1 MIASCILCTL
11 NSVLCTLSDEG
22 GTNVEHKMISIADQ
36 VFEELERDILS
47 GVYERDEI
55 ITEIKLSEALGVSRT
70 PIREALRRL
79 EQEHIIEPTS
89 KGARVIG
96 ISRDDIADICEI
108 RLRLEGLAAR
118 WAAER
123 ADQAGIQSLKDTL
136 DLQEFYTLKQDP
148 ESIKNA
154 DSRFHQTIYALCGS
168 HSMQDTLEP
177 LHRKLLKYR
186 RVSVSAQSRAEKS
199 LEEHRAI
206 YEAIAA
212 HDGPR
217 AESLTICHVQNA
229 RDSILKRDIPS

>member
-1 MIASCILCTL
+1 
-11 NSVLCTLSDEG
+11 
-22 GTNVEHKMISIADQ
+22 MISIADQ

-55 ITEIKLSEALGVSRT
+55 LTEIKLSEALGVSRT

-96 ISRDDIADICEI
+96 ISRADIADICEI

-123 ADQAGIQSLKDTL
+123 TDQEGIQSLKDTL
-136 DLQEFYTLKQDP
+136 DLQEFYTQKQDP

-154 DSRFHQTIYALCGS
+154 DSQFHQTIYALCGS
-168 HSMQDTLEP
+168 QSMQDTLNP

-186 RVSVSAQSRAEKS
+186 RVSVSAKSRAQKS
-199 LEEHRAI
+199 LEEHEAI
-206 YEAIAA
+206 YQAIAA
-212 HDGPR
+212 HDGET
-217 AESLTICHVQNA
+217 AEKLSILHVQNTKE
-229 RDSILKRDIPS
+229 SILQRAIMS

>member
-1 MIASCILCTL
+1 
-11 NSVLCTLSDEG
+11 
-22 GTNVEHKMISIADQ
+22 MISIADQ

-55 ITEIKLSEALGVSRT
+55 LTEIKLSEALGVSRT

-123 ADQAGIQSLKDTL
+123 TDQEGIQSLKDTL
-136 DLQEFYTLKQDP
+136 DLQEFYAQKQDP

-186 RVSVSAQSRAEKS
+186 RVSVSQQSRAQQS

-206 YEAIAA
+206 FQAIAA
-212 HDGPR
+212 HDGNK
-217 AESLTICHVQNA
+217 AQLLTIQHVQNA
-229 RDSILKRDIPS
+229 RDSILKREVGV

>member
-1 MIASCILCTL
+1 
-11 NSVLCTLSDEG
+11 
-22 GTNVEHKMISIADQ
+22 VEHKMISIADQ
-36 VFEELERDILS
+36 VFEVLERDILS

-55 ITEIKLSEALGVSRT
+55 LTEIRLSEQMGVSRT

-96 ISRDDIADICEI
+96 ITRVDIADICEI

-123 ADQAGIQSLKDTL
+123 ADEEGIRSLKETL
-136 DLQEFYTLKQDP
+136 DLQEFYTQKQDP
-148 ESIKNA
+148 DSIKNA

-186 RVSVSAQSRAEKS
+186 RVSVSTQSRAQKS

-212 HDGPR
+212 RDGEK
-217 AESLTICHVQNA
+217 AEQLTIRHVQNA
-229 RDSILKRDIPS
+229 RDSILTRGIPT

>member
-1 MIASCILCTL
+1 MRKEAAL
-11 NSVLCTLSDEG
+11 
-22 GTNVEHKMISIADQ
+22 EHRMISIADQ
-36 VFEELERDILS
+36 VFEQLEHDILS

-55 ITEIKLSEALGVSRT
+55 LTEIKLSEQLGVSRT
-70 PIREALRRL
+70 PIREAQRRL
-79 EQEHIIEPTS
+79 EQEHIIESTS

-96 ISRDDIADICEI
+96 IDRNDIADICEI

-123 ADQAGIQSLKDTL
+123 ADEEGLRTLKETV
-136 DLQEFYTLKQDP
+136 DLQEFYTQKEDP

-168 HSMQDTLEP
+168 TSMQDTLEP

-186 RVSVSAQSRAEKS
+186 RVSVSARSRAEKS

-212 HDGPR
+212 RDGSR
-217 AESLTICHVQNA
+217 AEQLTILHVQNA
-229 RDSILKRDIPS
+229 RDSILQREKEN

>member
-1 MIASCILCTL
+1 M
-11 NSVLCTLSDEG
+11 
-22 GTNVEHKMISIADQ
+22 EHKMISIADQ
-36 VFEELERDILS
+36 VFEELEREILS

-55 ITEIKLSEALGVSRT
+55 LTEVKLSEQLGVSRT
-70 PIREALRRL
+70 PIREAMRRL

-96 ISRDDIADICEI
+96 IDRDDIADICEI

-123 ADQAGIQSLKDTL
+123 AGEAGIQSLKETL
-136 DLQEFYTLKQDP
+136 ELQEFYTQKQDP

-186 RVSVSAQSRAEKS
+186 RVSVSKTSRAQLS
-199 LEEHRAI
+199 LLEHQAI
-206 YEAIAA
+206 FEAIAA
-212 HDGPR
+212 HDGAK
-217 AESLTICHVQNA
+217 AEALTIQHVKNA
-229 RDSILKRDIPS
+229 RDSILQRGIIQE

>member
-1 MIASCILCTL
+1 M
-11 NSVLCTLSDEG
+11 
-22 GTNVEHKMISIADQ
+22 EHKMISIADQ

-55 ITEIKLSEALGVSRT
+55 LTEIKLSEALGVSRT

-123 ADQAGIQSLKDTL
+123 ADQAGIQSLKETL
-136 DLQEFYTLKQDP
+136 DLQEFYTQKQDP

-186 RVSVSAQSRAEKS
+186 RVSVSAHSRAQKS

-212 HDGPR
+212 HNGTK
-217 AESLTICHVQNA
+217 AETLTIQHVQNA
-229 RDSILKRDIPS
+229 RDSILQRGIPS

>member
-1 MIASCILCTL
+1 MM
-11 NSVLCTLSDEG
+11 
-22 GTNVEHKMISIADQ
+22 EHKMISIADQ
-36 VFEELERDILS
+36 VFEELEHDILS
-47 GVYERDEI
+47 GEYERDEI
-55 ITEIKLSEALGVSRT
+55 LTEMKLSERLGVSRT
-70 PIREALRRL
+70 PIREAMRRL

-96 ISRDDIADICEI
+96 ITKEDIADICEI

-123 ADQAGIQSLKDTL
+123 ADDEGINSLKETME
-136 DLQEFYTLKQDP
+136 LQEFYTQKQDP

-186 RVSVSAQSRAEKS
+186 RVSVSKTSRAQKS
-199 LEEHRAI
+199 LQEHQAI
-206 YEAIAA
+206 YQAIAE
-212 HDGPR
+212 HDGAK
-217 AESLTICHVQNA
+217 AEALTIQHVANA
-229 RDSILKRDIPS
+229 RDSILQRGIKP

>member
-1 MIASCILCTL
+1 M
-11 NSVLCTLSDEG
+11 
-22 GTNVEHKMISIADQ
+22 EHKMISIADQ

-55 ITEIKLSEALGVSRT
+55 LTEIKLSEQLGVSRT
-70 PIREALRRL
+70 PIREAMRRL
-79 EQEHIIEPTS
+79 EAEHIIESTS

-96 ISRDDIADICEI
+96 INREDIADICEI

-123 ADQAGIQSLKDTL
+123 AGAEGIQALL
-136 DLQEFYTLKQDP
+136 EIVDLQEFYTQKGDP

-168 HSMQDTLEP
+168 TCMRDTLEP

-186 RVSVSAQSRAEKS
+186 RVSVSRQSRAQKS

-206 YEAIAA
+206 YQAIAD
-212 HDGPR
+212 HDGEK
-217 AESLTICHVQNA
+217 AERLTVLHVENA
-229 RDSILKRDIPS
+229 RDSILKRERSNA